1 MQYDLDVRSDHKT
14 LFLLI
19 RRILIEDFKLLE
31 TRKQRI
37 TSYSTPNGGVCHMR
51 TTKSG
56 VDIGFLKGIHM
67 IDTYNKLTGTGKVM
81 RVLSIK
87 DAELKIIIHYLSQAI
102 KISTTTR

>member
-1 MQYDLDVRSDHKT
+1 
-14 LFLLI
+14 
-19 RRILIEDFKLLE
+19 
-31 TRKQRI
+31 
-37 TSYSTPNGGVCHMR
+37 
-51 TTKSG
+51 
-56 VDIGFLKGIHM
+56 M